1 MKAIVFAYHDIGCA
15 GLKALTEAGYD
26 VQAVFTHTDDPGEN
40 NFFSSVARQG
50 AELELP
56 VYAPE
61 DVNHPL
67 WVERIRELQPDII
80 FSFYYRNMLS
90 DEILLWLQKVVLTC
104 MVHCCH
110 ATVAARRSTGRW

>member
-1 MKAIVFAYHDIGCA
+1 MMKAIVFAYHDIGCA

-40 NFFSSVARQG
+40 NFFSSVARLG
-50 AELELP
+50 AELDLP

-67 WVERIRELQPDII
+67 WVDRIRELQPDVI
-80 FSFYYRNMLS
+80 FSFYS
-90 DEILLWLQKVVLTC
+90 VTC
-104 MVHCCH
+104 
-110 ATVAARRSTGRW
+110 